1 MNDHAAKPFSVRSSG
16 LLADGTSHFIDPQ
29 VRVLLERWA
38 RESQPAYASMTPE
51 EARRVYRES
60 RLRLQAEPARMASV
74 ESLVAVGT
82 ADAAAQRIAIR
93 LYRPLAPSQSTY
105 GSAHGKDALF
115 PCLVFFHGGGWTL
128 GDLDSH
134 DALCRALAQA
144 GQCAVAAVDYRLAP
158 EHRFPAA
165 VDDAI
170 AATRWIASS
179 AAALGIDAA
188 RLAVG
193 GDSAGGTLA
202 AAVALALRGSNVR
215 LALQLLFYPATDMAH
230 DLPSHQRLA
239 EGPEGYGLTRTSLL
253 WFRANYLGS
262 PASERDLADWRAS
275 PLRAA
280 DFAGLPPAS
289 IVTAGFDPLLDEGRA
304 YAERLHAAGV
314 PLRYECFNG
323 MIHGFLLMSRE
334 LAASRHAIQRAGQ
347 ALREAFAGRF
357 NALTR

>member
-1 MNDHAAKPFSVRSSG
+1 
-16 LLADGTSHFIDPQ
+16 LLADGTDHVIDPQ
-29 VRVLLERWA
+29 VQVLLRRWA
-38 RESQPAYASMTPE
+38 REPQPAYASMTPE

-60 RLRLQAEPARMASV
+60 RRRLQAEPAAVASV
-74 ESLVAVGT
+74 ESLVACSTV
-82 ADAAAQRIAIR
+82 DAAAQRTAIR
-93 LYRPLAPSQSTY
+93 LYRPLVPSQSTR
-105 GSAHGKDALF
+105 GSAVGKESHL

-134 DALCRALAQA
+134 DGLCRALAQA
-144 GQCAVAAVDYRLAP
+144 GRCAVAAVDYRLAP

-170 AATRWIASS
+170 AATRWLAAS
-179 AAALGIDAA
+179 AGALGIDAA

-202 AAVALALRGSNVR
+202 AAVALSLRGSDVR

-239 EGPEGYGLTRTSLL
+239 EGPEGYGLTRASLL

-262 PASERDLADWRAS
+262 PASERDLERNIADWRAS

-347 ALREAFAGRF
+347 GLREAFAGRF

>member
-1 MNDHAAKPFSVRSSG
+1 MSDRAAAHSSG
-16 LLADGTSHFIDPQ
+16 LLADGTSHSLDPQ
-29 VRVLLERWA
+29 VQVLLERWA
-38 RESQPAYASMTPE
+38 REPQPVYACMTPD
-51 EARRVYRES
+51 EARRAYRES
-60 RLRLQAEPARMASV
+60 RLRLQAEPQAVAAV
-74 ESLVAVGT
+74 ESLFTDT
-82 ADAAAQRIAIR
+82 AANGAAQRVAVR
-93 LYRPLAPSQSTY
+93 LYRPLFHSQNTQSPAFDPASDPKA
-105 GSAHGKDALF
+105 GRL
-115 PCLVFFHGGGWTL
+115 PCLVYFHGGGWTL

-134 DALCRALAQA
+134 DGLCRALAQA

-165 VDDAI
+165 VEDAI
-170 AATRWIASS
+170 AATRWIA
-179 AAALGIDAA
+179 ARADALGIDAE

-202 AAVALALRGSNVR
+202 AAVALALRGSKVR
-215 LALQLLFYPATDMAH
+215 LVLQLLFYPATDMAH

-239 EGPEGYGLTRTSLL
+239 EGYALTRTSLL

-262 PASERDLADWRAS
+262 PVNQRDIADWRAS
-275 PLRAA
+275 PLSA
-280 DFAGLPPAS
+280 DDLAGLPPAS

-323 MIHGFLLMSRE
+323 MIHGFLLMTRE
-334 LAASRHAIQRAGQ
+334 LAASRHAIHRAGQ